1 VRSVEARVF
10 EITLDASGSLAAWI
24 ACPASAVPA
33 PGRYSLA
40 APTGDPEAV
49 LPVTLF
55 ASQVSE
61 QGFLAAPPLPAAWVP
76 GLSLRLRGP
85 LGKGFSL
92 PGSVR
97 RLALAACGGSNAR
110 LASLA
115 QQAAAA
121 GADIAWFTDAPLP
134 PVPASYEINPLRL
147 LPDALAWADFLALD
161 APLPRLAEL
170 RGLLGLRPDQH
181 LPCLAQVL
189 VETPM
194 PCGGVAECGVC
205 AVPARRGWKLA
216 CQDGP
221 VFNLD
226 ELEW

>member
-1 VRSVEARVF
+1 M
-10 EITLDASGSLAAWI
+10 
-24 ACPASAVPA
+24 
-33 PGRYSLA
+33 
-40 APTGDPEAV
+40 
-49 LPVTLF
+49 
-55 ASQVSE
+55 
-61 QGFLAAPPLPAAWVP
+61 
-76 GLSLRLRGP
+76 
-85 LGKGFSL
+85 
-92 PGSVR
+92 
-97 RLALAACGGSNAR
+97 
-110 LASLA
+110 
-115 QQAAAA
+115 
-121 GADIAWFTDAPLP
+121 
-134 PVPASYEINPLRL
+134 PASYEINPLRL

-170 RGLLGLRPDQH
+170 RSLLGLRPDQH